1 MPLEIDARHAEK
13 DAERQW
19 LLYTGNEGYVSAP
32 NLLQAAQT
40 CFKDGFRSGYEFAM
54 CEVRKTSRL
63 LSEAANELEPQKSPT
78 QET

>member
-1 MPLEIDARHAEK
+1 MPVEIDAHHSEK

-32 NLLQAAQT
+32 NLLQAART

-54 CEVRKTSRL
+54 FEVRKTSRL
-63 LSEAANELEPQKSPT
+63 LSKAANETKPQ
-78 QET
+78 